1 VKPLWLI
8 ISLLCMAVALVFLI
22 RSDFDKAF
30 ILAAIGAVAWFLNY
44 RAQMKDL
51 ITRADEQN
59 EQDGASQSDEE

>member
-1 VKPLWLI
+1 MKPLWLT
-8 ISLLCMAVALVFLI
+8 ISLLCMTVALVFLF
-22 RSDFDKAF
+22 RRDFDKAF

-51 ITRADEQN
+51 ITQADEQN